1 MTYAAIVT
9 KAGQQLF
16 AATGVAPN
24 INAMKVG
31 DANGVA
37 YDPSDEQIALV
48 HEVATCQIVAAPVAN
63 SGRVI
68 VEATLAA
75 NVGGFTIRELGLY
88 SGATLVMVARVPP
101 RTKPLPV
108 DGASETMTIR
118 VITDFVAGTVTIITD
133 PTAKVGHDRLWQ
145 VPYQAVLSRQAAP
158 PAQPATGAAYLIL
171 ANPTGAWAG
180 QAQKLTYWNGSEWRF
195 GDAAETTLVS
205 VAGEAGA
212 IYERKAAGW
221 SAWAPWVAADVNL
234 EQTFTAALAATRA
247 AIEAEIPAPPNLAP
261 YLLIANQRAATRG
274 VVVENDQYKGVVAT
288 SAILGVSRELTTA
301 ERVAGAL
308 GANPDTANPYLG
320 LEAYAAIKTRLDTI
334 DGNRPTILDYTI
346 TAGVSSWLSG
356 DISAYR
362 RVDVVIDNVKASWGG
377 TKTSTAWVNLDF
389 AESPTINAGVVPE
402 ICDLRTYYADPSS
415 VTNWVQYG
423 GVAFSLNKG
432 FYSLN
437 GDAGANRWALSGAM
451 WNWGGTA
458 GIAGVL
464 PTVGTKLRL
473 RTINT
478 AASWAATGTLSSG
491 RVRLYC
497 WL

>member
-88 SGATLVMVARVPP
+88 SGVTLVMVARVPP

-145 VPYQAVLSRQAAP
+145 VPYQAVLARQAAP
-158 PAQPATGAAYLIL
+158 PAQPATGAAYLIQ
-171 ANPTGAWAG
+171 ANPTGAWTG

-212 IYERKAAGW
+212 IYERTAAGW
-221 SAWAPWVAADVNL
+221 TAWAPWVAADANL
-234 EQTFTAALAATRA
+234 AQAFTTALAQTRT

-274 VVVENDQYKGVVAT
+274 VVVEDNQYKGVVAT
-288 SAILGVSRELTTA
+288 PAILGVSRELTTA

-308 GANPDTANPYLG
+308 GVNPDTANPYLG

-334 DGNRPTILDYTI
+334 DNNRPTTIYYTI
-346 TAGVSSWLSG
+346 ANGVNIWQSDDL
-356 DISAYR
+356 SAYR
-362 RVDVVIDNVKASWGG
+362 DVFVRATGVNTSWGTVNSG
-377 TKTSTAWVNLDF
+377 NKQILVDMSQGSGGYATAIFGWGSFGMDDGSDFYRLLRRVPKTGVENNPIEWTFVTRDA
-389 AESPTINAGVVPE
+389 PTGVSAVP
-402 ICDLRTYYADPSS
+402 
-415 VTNWVQYG
+415 
-423 GVAFSLNKG
+423 GV
-432 FYSLN
+432 
-437 GDAGANRWALSGAM
+437 
-451 WNWGGTA
+451 
-458 GIAGVL
+458 
-464 PTVGTKLRL
+464 RL
-473 RTINT
+473 RFRMVDFTSGS
-478 AASWAATGTLSSG
+478 AVASGTF
-491 RVRLYC
+491 VRGQVHLICYK
-497 WL
+497 